1 MKNIEHIA
9 VTGQVHSQN
18 LVSIHCIYLSRQLSA
33 DWKDASLKLG
43 IWALWNMCVCVCVCV
58 YVHAHVFNIKLGT
71 WVYKIVSEAYT

>member
-58 YVHAHVFNIKLGT
+58 CMCARMCSILSLVLGFT
-71 WVYKIVSEAYT
+71 R